1 MDARASQQ
9 ARAGVPCREGAIRS
23 GVAGEARGHPGAQY
37 GIYTPTDPCTP
48 SGTQA
53 RRPFR
58 RVSQCTLP
66 VEQPAIGDAPPATLA
81 AAIAVATA
89 SIDASQQL
97 DAGLGSAPPADRTD
111 ATDQAEGSRRIS
123 LLKRIGSKATL
134 PSPRR
139 GSAGSLGTMA
149 QMAGPSPGCLKLMA
163 EPSSSAAQR
172 M

>member
-1 MDARASQQ
+1 MGCRQANFCFVCGLKQIGETDEEASSRREADRRWMQEHRSKLEQEYRAEKERFEAEWQ
-9 ARAGVPCREGAIRS
+9 AKLGVI
-23 GVAGEARGHPGAQY
+23 
-37 GIYTPTDPCTP
+37 
-48 SGTQA
+48 
-53 RRPFR
+53 
-58 RVSQCTLP
+58 
-66 VEQPAIGDAPPATLA
+66 QPAIGDAPPATLA
-81 AAIAVATA
+81 AAIAVAAA

-97 DAGLGSAPPADRTD
+97 DAGLGSAPPPDRTD

-149 QMAGPSPGCLKLMA
+149 QMPGPSPGCLKLMA